1 MSFLT
6 RVLIIGAVAAG
17 AGIAH
22 SWVVQAG
29 DKPIKLGVDE
39 GSLVDTKIR
48 RPAPEGAGTAPQTDA
63 PEETPILPEPGD
75 SGDVPGPELGGV
87 IDEQSP
93 DTDGEISLGY
103 EILADD
109 AYLLFDQLGAQ
120 FLDARLPEEY
130 DTGHVQGAF
139 FMTPEML
146 REGYPRALEV
156 LSPDLPTVIYCV
168 GGDCEASHNVA
179 KYLQDFGFQQLHV
192 MTDGY
197 PAWVGA
203 GYPTEAGAEQR
214 LAFE

>member
-6 RVLIIGAVAAG
+6 RVLLIGAVAAG

-29 DKPIKLGVDE
+29 EKPIKLGVDE
-39 GSLVDTKIR
+39 GSLVGTKIR
-48 RPAPEGAGTAPQTDA
+48 RPAPEGAGALPSGSEVVP
-63 PEETPILPEPGD
+63 PESEPDPPEAKPPAND
-75 SGDVPGPELGGV
+75 PEVPVPEQPP
-87 IDEQSP
+87 ES
-93 DTDGEISLGY
+93 DGEVSLGY

-109 AYLLFDQLGAQ
+109 AFLLFDQLGAQ
-120 FLDARLPEEY
+120 FLDARTPDEY
-130 DTGHVQGAF
+130 DAGHVQGAF
-139 FMTPEML
+139 FMTPDML

-156 LSPDLPTVIYCV
+156 LSPDVPTVIYCV

-197 PAWVGA
+197 PAWAGA